1 MRKNGDLE
9 ARAGVIFTKSFST
22 SSASEGIAREKRA

>member
-1 MRKNGDLE
+1 MRNNGDPQ
-9 ARAGVIFTKSFST
+9 ARGGVIFTKSFST